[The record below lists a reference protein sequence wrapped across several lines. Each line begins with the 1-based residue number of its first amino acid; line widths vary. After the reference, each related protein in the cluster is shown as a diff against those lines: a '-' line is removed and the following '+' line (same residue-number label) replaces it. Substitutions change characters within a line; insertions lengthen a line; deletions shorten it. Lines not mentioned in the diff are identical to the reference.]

1 MKDYTIEE
9 KSLRGKDYYYVTA
22 KMSAD
27 SFCRVRTLDIAS
39 QESIIDGLRGDRPHC
54 HGYYQLVLIQMA
66 NGSREENGISYT
78 IEDKSIS
85 FVSLGA
91 LHRMIGVCN
100 LHGLAIEFSPRF
112 LDETDKALKTFVSG
126 YLFNFLV
133 RTTYHTLD
141 DVCMRKLEN
150 IANNMLSVY
159 QDENDDII
167 KSLALTS
174 LLSLFL
180 CTYIRYN
187 CESEFLSFKNDEI
200 PLFLRFHDAL
210 VHNIHNGRK
219 VGYYLDK
226 LKVNQKDLYKACISA
241 ANCNPSDYIDK
252 FIISEAKRL
261 LLTTDRKVKEIAFM
275 LGFADNA
282 TFSRF
287 FRRETGETAQEFR
300 DRFIREFFG

>member
-9 KSLRGKDYYYVTA
+9 KSLRGKDYYYINPKT
-22 KMSAD
+22 SAD
-27 SFCRVRTLDIAS
+27 SFCRVRTIDIAS
-39 QESIIDGLRGDRPHC
+39 QESIIDGIRGDRPHC

-66 NGSREENGISYT
+66 NGSREENGIFHT

-85 FVSLGA
+85 FVSPGA
-91 LHRMIGVCN
+91 LHRMVGPCN
-100 LHGLAIEFSPRF
+100 LHGFAIEFSPRF
-112 LDETDKALKTFVSG
+112 LDETDKALKSFVSG

-150 IANNMLSVY
+150 IANNMLSVC
-159 QDENDDII
+159 QDEVDDKIRSI
-167 KSLALTS
+167 TLKSLLN
-174 LLSLFL
+174 LFF
-180 CTYIRYN
+180 CIYIHYN
-187 CESEFLSFKNDEI
+187 CESEFLLFKHDEI

-210 VHNIHNGRK
+210 VHNIHNDRK
-219 VGYYLDK
+219 IGYYLDK
-226 LKVNQKDLYKACISA
+226 LKVNRKDLYKACICA

-252 FIISEAKRL
+252 FIISEAKRQ

-287 FRRETGETAQEFR
+287 FRRETGETAKEFK
-300 DRFIREFFG
+300 DRFIREFFE